1 LPVPSR
7 LPTLI
12 PSKRPHPT
20 HSSSLSEVANTT
32 VKRTGTTSDAW
43 MTNNPSAVVVPATKS
58 ARPGLRS
65 IRRRRSSFSSADVVA

>member
-12 PSKRPHPT
+12 PSKRPHPS